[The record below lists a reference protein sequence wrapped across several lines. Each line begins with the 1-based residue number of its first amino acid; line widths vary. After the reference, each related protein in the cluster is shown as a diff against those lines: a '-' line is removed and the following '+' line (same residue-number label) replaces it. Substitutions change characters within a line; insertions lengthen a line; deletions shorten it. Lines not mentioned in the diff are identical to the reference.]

1 MLDKLEKILA
11 YDNVFLSGG
20 AGVGKSFLT
29 NELIKSYRKQKKLA
43 IALGSSALSAF
54 NIGGVTLH
62 SFFCLGY
69 CDDMMKLSALD
80 RNQKQKEKL
89 TKLKELLK
97 TIELIIIDEIS
108 MVSASVFEMIG
119 FRLKNSQFNGKIL
132 VVGDFFQ
139 LPPVIKEKKETLFN
153 HSYYAFSSFFWQDLN
168 FKNIKL
174 SQPKRTQ
181 NMEFYNHLSLIRQG
195 FLDEKILSF
204 FESLRIDYK
213 ELENLEDDYT
223 LLCGINKKVNNINQ
237 EKLSKLDTPLVCF
250 KAQVKKEDK
259 RIKDEELDSWI
270 RSLNI
275 LEELNIKIGARII
288 FCVNNWDKNYYNGEQ
303 GIIEDIL
310 YEEEKI
316 YISIIKNNGMKIL
329 LEPYTFFMEELEQSG
344 KDFVVNILASVTQF
358 PIKLAYAIT
367 IHKSQGMSIE
377 KLVCDIDHIF
387 ENGQLYV
394 ALSRATNPNTLKIYS
409 TKKIN
414 FGFYFA
420 NILKI
425 DSNVIE
431 FYKKHNFLDLEIQ
444 EQII

>member
-1 MLDKLEKILA
+1 
-11 YDNVFLSGG
+11 
-20 AGVGKSFLT
+20 
-29 NELIKSYRKQKKLA
+29 
-43 IALGSSALSAF
+43 
-54 NIGGVTLH
+54 
-62 SFFCLGY
+62 
-69 CDDMMKLSALD
+69 
-80 RNQKQKEKL
+80 
-89 TKLKELLK
+89 
-97 TIELIIIDEIS
+97 
-108 MVSASVFEMIG
+108 
-119 FRLKNSQFNGKIL
+119 
-132 VVGDFFQ
+132 
-139 LPPVIKEKKETLFN
+139 
-153 HSYYAFSSFFWQDLN
+153 
-168 FKNIKL
+168 
-174 SQPKRTQ
+174 
-181 NMEFYNHLSLIRQG
+181 
-195 FLDEKILSF
+195 
-204 FESLRIDYK
+204 
-213 ELENLEDDYT
+213 
-223 LLCGINKKVNNINQ
+223 
-237 EKLSKLDTPLVCF
+237 
-250 KAQVKKEDK
+250 
-259 RIKDEELDSWI
+259 
-270 RSLNI
+270 
-275 LEELNIKIGARII
+275 
-288 FCVNNWDKNYYNGEQ
+288 WDKNYYNGEQ

-431 FYKKHNFLDLEIQ
+431 FYKKHNFLDLEI
-444 EQII
+444 

>member
-1 MLDKLEKILA
+1 MLDKLEKNLA
-11 YDNVFLSGG
+11 YSNVFLSGG

-29 NELIKSYRKQKKLA
+29 NELIKSYRKQKKLVV
-43 IALGSSALSAF
+43 ALGSSALSAF

-69 CDDMMKLSALD
+69 CDDMIKLSVFD

-89 TKLKELLK
+89 AKLKELLK

-108 MVSASVFEMIG
+108 MVSANVFEMIG
-119 FRLKNSQFNGKIL
+119 FRLRNSQFNGKIL

-139 LPPVIKEKKETLFN
+139 LPPVIKEKKETLFS

-168 FKNIKL
+168 FKHIKL

-181 NMEFYNHLSLIRQG
+181 NIEFYNNLSLIRQG

-204 FESLRIDYK
+204 FKSLQIDCK
-213 ELENLEDDYT
+213 DLKNLEDDYT

-237 EKLSKLDTPLVCF
+237 ERLNKLKTPLVCF
-250 KAQVKKEDK
+250 KAQVKKENNGL
-259 RIKDEELDSWI
+259 KDEELDSWVK
-270 RSLNI
+270 SLNI
-275 LEELNIKIGARII
+275 LEELNIKIGSRII

-303 GIIEDIL
+303 GVVEDIF
-310 YEEEKI
+310 YEEEKA
-316 YISIIKNNGMKIL
+316 YISIIKNNGVKIL
-329 LEPYTFFMEELEQSG
+329 LEPYTFFMKELDQVG
-344 KDFVVNILASVTQF
+344 KDFVINILASVTQF

-409 TKKIN
+409 VKKIN

-425 DSNVIE
+425 DPSVID
-431 FYKKHNFLDLEIQ
+431 FYKRYDFLDLEMQ

>member
-1 MLDKLEKILA
+1 
-11 YDNVFLSGG
+11 
-20 AGVGKSFLT
+20 
-29 NELIKSYRKQKKLA
+29 
-43 IALGSSALSAF
+43 
-54 NIGGVTLH
+54 
-62 SFFCLGY
+62 
-69 CDDMMKLSALD
+69 
-80 RNQKQKEKL
+80 
-89 TKLKELLK
+89 
-97 TIELIIIDEIS
+97 
-108 MVSASVFEMIG
+108 
-119 FRLKNSQFNGKIL
+119 
-132 VVGDFFQ
+132 
-139 LPPVIKEKKETLFN
+139 
-153 HSYYAFSSFFWQDLN
+153 
-168 FKNIKL
+168 
-174 SQPKRTQ
+174 
-181 NMEFYNHLSLIRQG
+181 
-195 FLDEKILSF
+195 
-204 FESLRIDYK
+204 
-213 ELENLEDDYT
+213 NLEDDYT

-237 EKLSKLDTPLVCF
+237 EKLSKLETPLACF

-275 LEELNIKIGARII
+275 LEELNIKIGACII

-444 EQII
+444 EQI